1 MITLI
6 RLRLNG
12 RNNMAQVTVDIS
24 EYDSLRDDLK
34 GAKQTIK
41 ALKETIKDLK
51 KGSKIIF
58 QTKYVRG
65 DVDAAIRYIRDK
77 CVSLTYPDNVIIT
90 NILNDF
96 FGVEPRDTYQ
106 YINFKDVE
114 AQVEAGISEQ
124 KKKEL
129 EDAIEYYKKA
139 AQEYEAKNAGLEEKY
154 QRQKGAYET
163 ALKLQMDKLNEEIS
177 YLNDRIAELK
187 KSRNEKIAELEAQ
200 IDEAEAKLSD
210 LGARKKGWFN
220 RMFK

>member
-1 MITLI
+1 
-6 RLRLNG
+6 
-12 RNNMAQVTVDIS
+12 MARVTIDIS
-24 EYDSLRDDLK
+24 EYDALRE
-34 GAKQTIK
+34 AKAK
-41 ALKETIKDLK
+41 AEQEVKELKETIKDLK
-51 KGSKIIF
+51 KGSKVIF

-65 DVDAAIRYIRDK
+65 DVNAAIRSIRSNCSTISYGDH
-77 CVSLTYPDNVIIT
+77 LIIT
-90 NILNDF
+90 NILNSC
-96 FGVEPRDTYQ
+96 FGGEPRDTFQ

-114 AQVEAGISEQ
+114 AQVEAGISVQ

-129 EDAIEYYKKA
+129 EDAIRYYEKA
-139 AQEYEAKNAGLEEKY
+139 ALEYETKNASLEEEY
-154 QRQKGAYET
+154 QKQKEAYEN
-163 ALKLQMDKLNEEIS
+163 ASKLQIDRLNEEIK

>member
-1 MITLI
+1 
-6 RLRLNG
+6 
-12 RNNMAQVTVDIS
+12 MAQVTIDIS
-24 EYDSLRDDLK
+24 EYDALRE
-34 GAKQTIK
+34 AKAK
-41 ALKETIKDLK
+41 AEQEVKELKETIKDLK
-51 KGSKIIF
+51 KGSKVIF

-65 DVDAAIRYIRDK
+65 DVDGAKRYIRSK
-77 CVSLTYPDNVIIT
+77 CLGLSYADHLTISRILESL
-90 NILNDF
+90 
-96 FGVEPRDTYQ
+96 FGGEPRETTQ

-139 AQEYEAKNAGLEEKY
+139 AQKYETKNAGLEEEY
-154 QRQKGAYET
+154 QKQKEAYEN
-163 ALKLQMDKLNEEIS
+163 ASKPQIDKLNEEIK

>member
-1 MITLI
+1 
-6 RLRLNG
+6 
-12 RNNMAQVTVDIS
+12 MAQVTIDIS
-24 EYDSLRDDLK
+24 EYDGLRE
-34 GAKQTIK
+34 AKAK
-41 ALKETIKDLK
+41 AEQEVKELKETIKDLK
-51 KGSKIIF
+51 KGSKVIF

-65 DVDAAIRYIRDK
+65 DVNAATRYIRSK
-77 CVSLTYPDNVIIT
+77 CTSVSFTDHLVISGVLE
-90 NILNDF
+90 NF
-96 FGVEPRDTYQ
+96 FGGEPRDTFQ

-114 AQVEAGISEQ
+114 AQVEAGISEK

-129 EDAIEYYKKA
+129 EDSIEYYKKA
-139 AQEYEAKNAGLEEKY
+139 AQKYEIKNAGLEEEY
-154 QRQKGAYET
+154 QKQKEAYEN
-163 ALKLQMDKLNEEIS
+163 ASKLQIDKLNEEIK

>member
-1 MITLI
+1 
-6 RLRLNG
+6 
-12 RNNMAQVTVDIS
+12 MAKVTVDIN
-24 EYDSLRDDLK
+24 EYDALRDDLK

-41 ALKETIKDLK
+41 ELKETIEDLK
-51 KGSKIIF
+51 KGSKVIF
-58 QTKYVRG
+58 RTKYVRG
-65 DVDAAIRYIRDK
+65 DVDDALRYINAK
-77 CVSLTYPDNVIIT
+77 CSNISYIDYLAIK
-90 NILNDF
+90 NILDNF
-96 FGVEPRDTYQ
+96 FGGEPRDTLQ

-139 AQEYEAKNAGLEEKY
+139 ALEYETKNASLEEEY
-154 QRQKGAYET
+154 QKQKEAYENT
-163 ALKLQMDKLNEEIS
+163 SKLQIDKLNEEIK

>member
-1 MITLI
+1 
-6 RLRLNG
+6 
-12 RNNMAQVTVDIS
+12 MAQVTVDIS
-24 EYDSLRDDLK
+24 EYDSLRGDLK
-34 GAKQTIK
+34 GAKQTIEE
-41 ALKETIKDLK
+41 LKETIKDLK
-51 KGSKIIF
+51 KGSKVIF

-65 DVDAAIRYIRDK
+65 DVDFAIRYIRSK
-77 CVSLTYPDNVIIT
+77 CASVSHTDHLIISG
-90 NILNDF
+90 ILKNLFD
-96 FGVEPRDTYQ
+96 GEPRDTYQ

-129 EDAIEYYKKA
+129 EDAIRYYEKA
-139 AQEYEAKNAGLEEKY
+139 ALEYETKNASLEEEY
-154 QRQKGAYET
+154 QKQKEAYEN
-163 ALKLQMDKLNEEIS
+163 ASKLQIDKLNEEIK

>member
-1 MITLI
+1 
-6 RLRLNG
+6 
-12 RNNMAQVTVDIS
+12 MAQVTVDIS

-41 ALKETIKDLK
+41 ELKETIKDLK

-139 AQEYEAKNAGLEEKY
+139 AQEYEAKNAG
-154 QRQKGAYET
+154 
-163 ALKLQMDKLNEEIS
+163 
-177 YLNDRIAELK
+177 
-187 KSRNEKIAELEAQ
+187 
-200 IDEAEAKLSD
+200 
-210 LGARKKGWFN
+210 
-220 RMFK
+220 